1 MPSFDVVSKVDL
13 QEVDNALNQAKKEI
27 STRFDFRGTNTE
39 LSLGEDRASVLIKT
53 NSTEKL
59 DAAYEV
65 LLGKAVKRGLSA
77 RAIERKD
84 PEKTGINSVRQ
95 TVLIRQGIPQDKA
108 KELVKVI
115 KDSKLK
121 VQASIQA
128 DQLRVTGKNKD
139 DLQSAIGL
147 LRQQQ
152 EAQQI
157 DLQFINFRD

>member
-27 STRFDFRGTNTE
+27 STRFDFRGTNTD
-39 LSLGEDRASVLIKT
+39 LSLGEDRSSVLIKS
-53 NSTEKL
+53 NSQEKV

-65 LLGKAVKRGLSA
+65 FLTKAVKRGLSA
-77 RAIERKD
+77 RSIERKD
-84 PEKTGINSVRQ
+84 PEKTGINAVRQ
-95 TVLIRQGIPQDKA
+95 TVVIRQGIPQEKA
-108 KELVKVI
+108 KAMVKAV

-139 DLQSAIGL
+139 DLQAAIAL

-152 EAQQI
+152 QAEQI